1 MPRLSDGYQV
11 PQPSSAQIEWA
22 AGLAGSGNLIG
33 TGPNTLRPAGFDNLT
48 GGNWD
53 PSGDFPLPIPFGK
66 GGSAF
71 VPKEILDGIMAQE
84 SNWNQASPHAPQ
96 GLPGAPYIA
105 DYYGY
110 NSAGTIDYS
119 HADCGYGLGQIT
131 DGMRLATG
139 QTTPANL
146 QQRVAVDYAEN
157 AAAAAQTL
165 ATKWNHLAAAGMT
178 VDTADPAVI
187 EDWYFAVWAY
197 NSGINPQAS
206 TGNTTGCTPGPG
218 CTDSAGNWGLGW
230 TNNPANPV
238 YNPGRDPFLH
248 LCLPGANPGRRRAA
262 SSSRTPRTRRD
273 GRIRRRCSAGSR
285 HR

>member
-1 MPRLSDGYQV
+1 VPRLSDGYQV